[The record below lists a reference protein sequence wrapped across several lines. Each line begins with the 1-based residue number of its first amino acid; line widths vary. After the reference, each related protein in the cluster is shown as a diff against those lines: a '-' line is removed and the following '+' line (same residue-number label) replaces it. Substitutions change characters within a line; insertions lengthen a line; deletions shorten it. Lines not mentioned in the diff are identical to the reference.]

1 MLIAISLYILK
12 LGILMFPGALL
23 LLTKV
28 FFCVLHYEFYFFF
41 YFGGKQHDNFDRDVI
56 ESIDYSG

>member
-12 LGILMFPGALL
+12 LGILMFPGALFL
-23 LLTKV
+23 LMKV
-28 FFCVLHYEFYFFF
+28 FLCYIMNFIFF